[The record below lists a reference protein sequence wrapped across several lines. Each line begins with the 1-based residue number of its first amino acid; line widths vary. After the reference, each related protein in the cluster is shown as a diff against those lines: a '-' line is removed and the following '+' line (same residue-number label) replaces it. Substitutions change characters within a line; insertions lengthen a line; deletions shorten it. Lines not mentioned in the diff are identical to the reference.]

1 MGKNDF
7 KNLCREFDNNV
18 LDVVK
23 QKGFYPM
30 NIRAIM
36 KSLKKNY
43 LAQINFSS
51 LLTRKKNIVT
61 KNMIMFV
68 IFGTKLKVKR

>member
-1 MGKNDF
+1 
-7 KNLCREFDNNV
+7 
-18 LDVVK
+18 
-23 QKGFYPM
+23 M

-68 IFGTKLKVKR
+68 RFGTKLKVKR